1 MVEFVAVVSDPKGGK
16 SFQSKVAGH
25 LANSLVGKKIG
36 DEIDGI
42 FVQLPGYKLKITGGS
57 DRAGFPMIADLPG
70 TRYRRLLTSE
80 GPGYHATT
88 RHKKKR
94 DKPTHEVGLR
104 KKKPVR
110 GNTISPETSQV
121 NLKITTR
128 GAKPIEDLL
137 KAEAKKAD
145 EKAPEKK

>member
-1 MVEFVAVVSDPKGGK
+1 MVEFVAVVNDPKGGK
-16 SFQSKVAGH
+16 SFQAKVSGH

-57 DRAGFPMIADLPG
+57 DRAGFPMVGDLPG
-70 TRYRRLLTSE
+70 TRYRRLLTTE
-80 GPGYHATT
+80 GVGYHART

-94 DKPTHEVGLR
+94 EKPTHEKGLR

-110 GNTISPETSQV
+110 GNTISPDTSQV

-137 KAEAKKAD
+137 KAEEKK
-145 EKAPEKK
+145 EKAEKTEKK

>member
-16 SFQSKVAGH
+16 SFQSKVGGH
-25 LANSLVGKKIG
+25 LANSLVGKKVG

-42 FVQLPGYKLKITGGS
+42 FVQLPGYKLKITGGT
-57 DRAGFPMIADLPG
+57 DRAGFPMIGDLPG
-70 TRYRRLLTSE
+70 TRYRRVLTTE
-80 GPGYHATT
+80 GVGYKSRT

-94 DKPTHEVGLR
+94 DKPTHEAGLR

-110 GNTISPETSQV
+110 GNTISPDTSQV

-137 KAEAKKAD
+137 KAEEKKA
-145 EKAPEKK
+145 EAPKEKK

>member
-16 SFQSKVAGH
+16 SFQSKVGGH

-42 FVQLPGYKLKITGGS
+42 FVQLPGYKLQITGGT
-57 DRAGFPMIADLPG
+57 DRAGFPMLENLPG
-70 TRYRRLLTSE
+70 TRYRRLLTTE
-80 GPGYHATT
+80 GTGYHART

-94 DKPTHEVGLR
+94 DKPTHEAGLR

-110 GNTISPETSQV
+110 GNTISPDTSQV

-137 KAEAKKAD
+137 KAEEKKAD
-145 EKAPEKK
+145 APKEKK

>member
-25 LANSLVGKKIG
+25 LANSLVGKKVG

-70 TRYRRLLTSE
+70 TRYRRILTSE

-94 DKPTHEVGLR
+94 DKPTHEAGLR

>member
-16 SFQSKVAGH
+16 SFQAKVSGH
-25 LANSLVGKKIG
+25 LANSLVGKKLG

-42 FVQLPGYKLKITGGS
+42 FVQLPGYKLKITGGT
-57 DRAGFPMIADLPG
+57 DRAGFPMIPDLPG
-70 TRYRRLLTSE
+70 TRYRRLLRSE
-80 GPGYHATT
+80 GTGYHART

-94 DKPTHEVGLR
+94 EKPTHEAGLR

-110 GNTISPETSQV
+110 GNTISPDTSQV

-137 KAEAKKAD
+137 KGGEEKKA
-145 EKAPEKK
+145 EPKSEKK

>member
-1 MVEFVAVVSDPKGGK
+1 MVEFVAVVNDPKGGK
-16 SFQSKVAGH
+16 SFQSKVSGH

-42 FVQLPGYKLKITGGS
+42 FVQLPGYKLQITGGT
-57 DRAGFPMIADLPG
+57 DRSGFPMLPNLPG
-70 TRYRRLLTSE
+70 TRYRRLLLSQGT
-80 GPGYHATT
+80 GFHARS

-94 DKPTHEVGLR
+94 DTPTHEQGLR
-104 KKKPVR
+104 KKKPAR

-137 KAEAKKAD
+137 KSE
-145 EKAPEKK
+145 EKKEKK